1 MTRRTIRGQVLA
13 VLVLALTGCSPTAPS
28 TGAAPLEL
36 LRFRAGSA
44 PFSVQS
50 DFTEP
55 THLVIRDQA
64 AWDDAWARL
73 GDAISPFPSPA
84 RPQVDFAS
92 HMIVLVALGVRP
104 SGGYSVVIESAVTK
118 DGDIVVTAREVSPGP
133 GCFVTSNLTEPVDLA
148 RLPAV
153 SGPVRF
159 EIRQTPL
166 DCS

>member
-1 MTRRTIRGQVLA
+1 MTRRLIRGHSPA
-13 VLVLALTGCSPTAPS
+13 VLVFVLTGCSPTAPS
-28 TGAAPLEL
+28 TGASPLEL

-44 PFSVQS
+44 PFSYS
-50 DFTEP
+50 SGFTEP

-64 AWDDAWARL
+64 AWDDAWATL
-73 GDAISPFPSPA
+73 GDDMSPFPAPS
-84 RPQVDFAS
+84 RPEVDFAS
-92 HMIVLVALGVRP
+92 HMLVLVALGVKP
-104 SGGYSVVIESAVTK
+104 SGGYSVVIESAVAK

-148 RLPAV
+148 RLPAL